1 MLQARLLPKRHTSVK
16 TLGEKRVRFLH
27 KYHVQM
33 KFITV
38 KVHISIGNFTLQNE
52 SKNKLETTHKSQ
64 SALHQGD
71 YSEQSG

>member
-1 MLQARLLPKRHTSVK
+1 
-16 TLGEKRVRFLH
+16 
-27 KYHVQM
+27 M

-52 SKNKLETTHKSQ
+52 SKNKLETTLKSQ